1 MIGDPLP
8 DDDHA
13 ARYCKPSTVDEEG
26 LPMAS
31 AFKPR
36 IDEEYLSVNW
46 LEYFKTREPAVGVQ
60 HVRDAFRQKNYRLR
74 PTGRFAVIDVGGA
87 KQAVREGVGKELRID
102 QRPLDDDP
110 SHAGIHGYAADDLA
124 VAVEL
129 KVLVGR
135 EDVYA
140 AVT

>member
-1 MIGDPLP
+1 
-8 DDDHA
+8 
-13 ARYCKPSTVDEEG
+13 
-26 LPMAS
+26 MAS

-36 IDEEYLSVNW
+36 MDEEYLSVNW
-46 LEYFKTREPAVGVQ
+46 LEYFRAREPAVGVQ

-74 PTGRFAVIDVGGA
+74 RGRGGARFAVIDIGSA

-102 QRPLDDDP
+102 HRPLDNDP
-110 SHAGIHGYAADDLA
+110 SHAGVHGYAADDLA

-129 KVLVGR
+129 KALVGR